1 MASPLTLDLDVDEL
15 ETPAACDPLGNAP
28 DNILGSLLLQACSLQ
43 KKEWAAPTPVQHPE
57 LER

>member
-1 MASPLTLDLDVDEL
+1 
-15 ETPAACDPLGNAP
+15 
-28 DNILGSLLLQACSLQ
+28 LLQKACSLQ

>member
-1 MASPLTLDLDVDEL
+1 MASTFTLDLDVHEL
-15 ETPAACDPLGNAP
+15 ETPAPSDPLGDAP
-28 DNILGSLLLQACSLQ
+28 DNILGSLLPQACSLQ